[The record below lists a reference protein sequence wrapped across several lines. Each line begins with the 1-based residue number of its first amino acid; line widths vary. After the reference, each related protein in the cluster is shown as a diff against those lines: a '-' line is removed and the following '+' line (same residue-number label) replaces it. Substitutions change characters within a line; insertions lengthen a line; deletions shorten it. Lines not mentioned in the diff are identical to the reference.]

1 LKRNKENPVLF
12 TGFYGFKNKVMK
24 NEKRKQR
31 VIKILHGLTVESF
44 FIIENENGDKTV
56 VEKGVGV
63 VELWTKQYF
72 DKVISKIQIP
82 DDYKEE
88 IEERKFNFLP
98 FEKINVN
105 GKEAI
110 FIDWTEK
117 NEVTVIIDNET
128 KVFNQKYITK

>member
-1 LKRNKENPVLF
+1 
-12 TGFYGFKNKVMK
+12 MK